1 MEIMTYC
8 GPIRALLLCIIIVI
22 TSCNIINLPEST
34 DIVITYQPET
44 IGVTGGDECIIF
56 NSGEDWWIETVP
68 ETPYWFM
75 LSDYQGKA
83 GKDIILTCEI
93 FPNDT
98 YHIRTLTVRICSNSS
113 SEDVQITQSS
123 NNAILLSEKVLEV
136 TPEEQMIEVCVR
148 SNIEF
153 EVKIEADWVNEI
165 KQSKSSGLAESIRTF
180 SIKENESMERTAQ
193 VVFHNEELNL
203 SDTLTIIQSDPIPE
217 RRILCELYNNM
228 GGAQWTHSENWCTGK
243 PLSEWYGI
251 SLNEENQINALE
263 LPSNNISG
271 EIPDV
276 IFELPSLEKIDLSKN
291 TLTGKLDVRWSQ
303 FENLRTLNLSSNHFT
318 GNIPAVFDIMFGNGI
333 DIILY
338 DNYLSG
344 NISNTIQNHPD
355 WNEIA
360 FKTIRQRQGNEKGL
374 NYTKNPVCPVF
385 SFTDIVTGEV
395 IMIDDII
402 KANERTILFHWN
414 PTDARSNIFAD
425 SAMKRIYSL
434 YADSG
439 LEIVALIPE
448 GEDFK
453 TAAMEHIVSNDVQW
467 IVASDI
473 IGEDGTR
480 PILLDEPYPSYQ
492 ILNNNGTLLIDMHD
506 ERRGD
511 DLGVFGLSDKIDIVS
526 LNHLDYMNMHFY
538 TLWGNS
544 EYESTDYS
552 TDKQYETIQT
562 ASIGKGID
570 IVLMGEAFTD
580 VDIES
585 GFYRELMMRQY
596 ETIFSIEPMKTY
608 KDYFNVHIVYT
619 VAPKTY
625 VSEDPLKS
633 AFHTEYVSYNSGVRV
648 AVGDIYYGE
657 TLIEEAISDYAL
669 LPCKRADINPFISI
683 LLNGN
688 VYSRYKGQTYMWEDL
703 GLPNVPLT
711 FYIPGNL
718 KWSMSTMIHETV
730 GHGIGRFGEEYKG
743 DLGSSAPDKDDV
755 EWALRHQKKGW
766 LMNLS
771 GTDVPEEVPWAHLIG
786 HPAYSYVG
794 VYPGAGGYNTGIY
807 KSERFTIMDDS
818 TNYFYFAAWCREL
831 LVKRIKELAGEDFSF
846 EEFVAND
853 SDEGRPYK

>member
-1 MEIMTYC
+1 MHNMRVT
-8 GPIRALLLCIIIVI
+8 RLLLYLIIVMVI
-22 TSCNIINLPEST
+22 SCQPISFT
-34 DIVITYQPET
+34 GSKDILIKSQPEN
-44 IGVTGGDECIIF
+44 IKIAGGNEYIIF
-56 NSGEDWWIETVP
+56 DSGEDWWIETSP
-68 ETPYWFM
+68 DRLDWIAI
-75 LSDYQGKA
+75 SDYQGLA
-83 GKDIILTCEI
+83 GNDNILICIIS
-93 FPNDT
+93 PNNT
-98 YHIRTLTVRICSNSS
+98 YETRTITISICSNTDSA
-113 SEDVQITQSS
+113 DVVISQSG
-123 NNAILLSEKVLEV
+123 NNAILLSEKTLTVS
-136 TPEEQMIEVCVR
+136 PKEQTIDVSVK
-148 SNIEF
+148 SNVEF
-153 EVKIEADWVNEI
+153 EVKIESDWINEI

-228 GGAQWTHSENWCTGK
+228 GGAQWTHSENWCTGN

-303 FENLRTLNLSSNHFT
+303 FENLRTLNLSSNHFA

-344 NISNTIQNHPD
+344 NISNAIQDHPD
-355 WNEIA
+355 WNSIA

-402 KANERTILFHWN
+402 KANERTVLFHWN

-425 SAMKRIYSL
+425 SAMKRIYSI

-448 GEDFK
+448 GDDFK

-511 DLGVFGLSDKIDIVS
+511 DLGVFGLRDKIDIIS

-538 TLWGNS
+538 NLWGNS
-544 EYESTDYS
+544 EYESSDYS
-552 TDKQYETIQT
+552 MDKYHETIQI
-562 ASIGKGID
+562 SSKGKGID
-570 IVLMGEAFTD
+570 LVLMGEAFTD

-608 KDYFNVHIVYT
+608 KDYFNVHIVYA

-657 TLIEEAISDYAL
+657 TLIEEVISDYAL

-718 KWSMSTMIHETV
+718 KWSMSTMIHETI
-730 GHGIGRFGEEYKG
+730 GHGIGRFGEEYRG
-743 DLGSSAPDKDDV
+743 DMGSSAPDDDDV
-755 EWALRHQKKGW
+755 EYALRHQAKGW
-766 LMNLS
+766 IMNLS
-771 GTDVPEEVPWAHLIG
+771 GTDNPEEVPWAHLIG

-794 VYPGAGGYNTGIY
+794 VYSGAGGYNTGIY
-807 KSERFTIMDDS
+807 KSERYTIMDDS

-831 LVKRIKELAGEDFSF
+831 LVRRIIELAGGEFSF

-853 SDEGRPYK
+853 SDAGRPFS

>member
-1 MEIMTYC
+1 MRVT
-8 GPIRALLLCIIIVI
+8 RLLLLIIVMVI
-22 TSCNIINLPEST
+22 SCQPISFT
-34 DIVITYQPET
+34 GSKDILIKSQPEN
-44 IGVTGGDECIIF
+44 IKIAGGNEYIIF
-56 NSGEDWWIETVP
+56 DSGEDWWIETSP
-68 ETPYWFM
+68 DRLDWIAI
-75 LSDYQGKA
+75 SDYQGLA
-83 GKDIILTCEI
+83 GNDNILICIIS
-93 FPNDT
+93 PNNT
-98 YHIRTLTVRICSNSS
+98 YEARTITISICSNTDSA
-113 SEDVQITQSS
+113 DVVISQSG
-123 NNAILLSEKVLEV
+123 NNAILLSEKTLTVS
-136 TPEEQMIEVCVR
+136 PKEQTIDVSVK
-148 SNIEF
+148 SNVEF
-153 EVKIEADWVNEI
+153 EVKIESDWINEI

-228 GGAQWTHSENWCTGK
+228 GGAQWTHSENWCTGN

-344 NISNTIQNHPD
+344 NISNAIQDHPD
-355 WNEIA
+355 WNSIA

-425 SAMKRIYSL
+425 SAMKRIYSI

-439 LEIVALIPE
+439 LQIVALIPE
-448 GEDFK
+448 GDDFK
-453 TAAMEHIVSNDVQW
+453 TAALEHIVSNDVQW

-511 DLGVFGLSDKIDIVS
+511 DLGVFGLRNKIDIIS

-538 TLWGNS
+538 NLWGNS
-544 EYESTDYS
+544 EYESSDYS
-552 TDKQYETIQT
+552 MDKYHETIQI
-562 ASIGKGID
+562 SSKGKGID
-570 IVLMGEAFTD
+570 LVLMGEAFTD

-608 KDYFNVHIVYT
+608 KDYFNVHIVYA

-657 TLIEEAISDYAL
+657 TLIEEVISDYAL

-718 KWSMSTMIHETV
+718 KWSMSTMIHETI
-730 GHGIGRFGEEYKG
+730 GHGIGRFGEEYRG
-743 DLGSSAPDKDDV
+743 DMGSSAPDDDDV
-755 EWALRHQKKGW
+755 EYALRHQAKGW
-766 LMNLS
+766 IMNLS
-771 GTDVPEEVPWAHLIG
+771 GTDNPEEVPWAHLIG

-794 VYPGAGGYNTGIY
+794 VYSGAGGYNTGIY
-807 KSERFTIMDDS
+807 KSERYTIMDDS

-831 LVKRIKELAGEDFSF
+831 LVRRIIELAGGEFSF

-853 SDEGRPYK
+853 SDAGRPFS

>member
-1 MEIMTYC
+1 MRVT
-8 GPIRALLLCIIIVI
+8 RLLLYLIIVMVI
-22 TSCNIINLPEST
+22 SCQPISFT
-34 DIVITYQPET
+34 GSKDILIKSQPEN
-44 IGVTGGDECIIF
+44 IKIAGGNEYIIF
-56 NSGEDWWIETVP
+56 DSGEDWWIETSP
-68 ETPYWFM
+68 DRLDWIAI
-75 LSDYQGKA
+75 SDYQGLA
-83 GKDIILTCEI
+83 GNDNILICIIS
-93 FPNDT
+93 PNNT
-98 YHIRTLTVRICSNSS
+98 YETRTITISICSNTDSA
-113 SEDVQITQSS
+113 DVVISQSG
-123 NNAILLSEKVLEV
+123 NNAILLSEKTLTVS
-136 TPEEQMIEVCVR
+136 PKEQTIDVSVK
-148 SNIEF
+148 SNVEF
-153 EVKIEADWVNEI
+153 EVKIESDWINEI

-360 FKTIRQRQGNEKGL
+360 FKTIRQKQGNEKGL

-448 GEDFK
+448 GDDFK

-473 IGEDGTR
+473 IGKDGTR

-492 ILNNNGTLLIDMHD
+492 ILNSNGTLLIDMHD

-511 DLGVFGLSDKIDIVS
+511 NLGVFGLHDKIDIVS

-544 EYESTDYS
+544 EYESSDYS
-552 TDKQYETIQT
+552 MDKYHETIQI
-562 ASIGKGID
+562 SSKGKGID
-570 IVLMGEAFTD
+570 LVLMGEAFTD

-608 KDYFNVHIVYT
+608 KDYFNVHIVYA

-657 TLIEEAISDYAL
+657 TLIEEVISDYAL

-718 KWSMSTMIHETV
+718 KWSMSTMIHETI
-730 GHGIGRFGEEYKG
+730 GHGIGRFGEEYRG
-743 DLGSSAPDKDDV
+743 DMGSSAPDDDDV
-755 EWALRHQKKGW
+755 EYALRHQAKGW
-766 LMNLS
+766 IMNLS
-771 GTDVPEEVPWAHLIG
+771 GTDNPEEVPWAHLIG

-794 VYPGAGGYNTGIY
+794 VYSGAGGYNTGIY
-807 KSERFTIMDDS
+807 KSERYTIMDDS

-831 LVKRIKELAGEDFSF
+831 LVRRIIELAGGEFSF

-853 SDEGRPYK
+853 SDAGRPFS

>member
-1 MEIMTYC
+1 MRVT
-8 GPIRALLLCIIIVI
+8 RLLLYLIIVMVI
-22 TSCNIINLPEST
+22 SCQPISFT
-34 DIVITYQPET
+34 GSKDILIKSQPEN
-44 IGVTGGDECIIF
+44 IKIAGGNEYIIF
-56 NSGEDWWIETVP
+56 DSGEDWWIETSP
-68 ETPYWFM
+68 DRLDWIAI
-75 LSDYQGKA
+75 SDYQGLA
-83 GKDIILTCEI
+83 GNDNILICIIS
-93 FPNDT
+93 PNNT
-98 YHIRTLTVRICSNSS
+98 YEARTITISICSNTDSA
-113 SEDVQITQSS
+113 DVVISQSG
-123 NNAILLSEKVLEV
+123 NNAILLSEKTLTVS
-136 TPEEQMIEVCVR
+136 PKEQTIDVSVK
-148 SNIEF
+148 SNVEF
-153 EVKIEADWVNEI
+153 EVKIESDWINEI

-228 GGAQWTHSENWCTGK
+228 GGAQWTHSENWCTGN

-344 NISNTIQNHPD
+344 NISNAIQDHPD
-355 WNEIA
+355 WNSIA

-425 SAMKRIYSL
+425 SAMKRIYSI

-439 LEIVALIPE
+439 LQIVALIPE
-448 GEDFK
+448 GDDFK
-453 TAAMEHIVSNDVQW
+453 TAALEHIVSNDVQW

-511 DLGVFGLSDKIDIVS
+511 DLGVFGLRNKIDIIS

-538 TLWGNS
+538 NLWGNS
-544 EYESTDYS
+544 EYESSDYS
-552 TDKQYETIQT
+552 MDKYHETIQI
-562 ASIGKGID
+562 SSKGKGID
-570 IVLMGEAFTD
+570 LVLMGEAFTD

-596 ETIFSIEPMKTY
+596 EAIFSIEPMKTY
-608 KDYFNVHIVYT
+608 KDYFNVHIVYA

-657 TLIEEAISDYAL
+657 TLIEEVISDYAL

-718 KWSMSTMIHETV
+718 KWSMSTMIHETI
-730 GHGIGRFGEEYKG
+730 GHGIGRFGEEYRG
-743 DLGSSAPDKDDV
+743 DMGSSAPDDDDV
-755 EWALRHQKKGW
+755 EYALRHQAKGW
-766 LMNLS
+766 IMNLS
-771 GTDVPEEVPWAHLIG
+771 GTDNPEEVPWAHLIG

-794 VYPGAGGYNTGIY
+794 VYSGAGGYNTGIY
-807 KSERFTIMDDS
+807 KSERYTIMDDS

-831 LVKRIKELAGEDFSF
+831 LVRRIIELAGGEFSF

-853 SDEGRPYK
+853 SDAGRPFS

>member
-1 MEIMTYC
+1 MRNMRVT
-8 GPIRALLLCIIIVI
+8 RLLLYLIIVMVI
-22 TSCNIINLPEST
+22 SCQPISFT
-34 DIVITYQPET
+34 GSKDILIKSQPEN
-44 IGVTGGDECIIF
+44 IKIAGGNEYIIF
-56 NSGEDWWIETVP
+56 DSGEDWWIETSP
-68 ETPYWFM
+68 DRLDWIAI
-75 LSDYQGKA
+75 SDYQGLA
-83 GKDIILTCEI
+83 GNDNILICIIS
-93 FPNDT
+93 PNNT
-98 YHIRTLTVRICSNSS
+98 YEARTITISICSNTDSA
-113 SEDVQITQSS
+113 DVVISQNG
-123 NNAILLSEKVLEV
+123 NNAILLSEKTLTVS
-136 TPEEQMIEVCVR
+136 PKEQTIDVSVK
-148 SNIEF
+148 SNVEF
-153 EVKIEADWVNEI
+153 EVKIESDWINEI

-228 GGAQWTHSENWCTGK
+228 GGAQWTHSENWCTGN

-344 NISNTIQNHPD
+344 NISNAIQDHPD
-355 WNEIA
+355 WNSIA

-395 IMIDDII
+395 IMLDDII

-448 GEDFK
+448 GDDFK

-511 DLGVFGLSDKIDIVS
+511 NLGVFGLRDKIDIVS

-552 TDKQYETIQT
+552 SDKQYETIQT

-608 KDYFNVHIVYT
+608 KDYFNVHIVYA

-657 TLIEEAISDYAL
+657 TLIEEVISDYAL

-718 KWSMSTMIHETV
+718 KWSMSTMIHETI
-730 GHGIGRFGEEYKG
+730 GHGIGRFGEEYRG
-743 DLGSSAPDKDDV
+743 DMGSSAPDDDDV
-755 EWALRHQKKGW
+755 EYALRHQAKGW
-766 LMNLS
+766 IMNLS
-771 GTDVPEEVPWAHLIG
+771 GTDNPEEVPWAHLIG

-794 VYPGAGGYNTGIY
+794 VYSGAGGYNTGIY
-807 KSERFTIMDDS
+807 KSERYTIMDDS

-831 LVKRIKELAGEDFSF
+831 LVRRIIELAGGEFSF

-853 SDEGRPYK
+853 SDAGRPFS